1 MPACP
6 PAACA
11 IGFPRDPL
19 RQALKD
25 RYRELLDAGVPSDRI
40 LVLLESRTRSDWNNW
55 LKALPRPTGA
65 WRVHTPGAW
74 MQRELELWWPAV
86 QADLA
91 DRGLDCP
98 HAEPRFVAIDLSQH
112 LLAEFAAE
120 LRDEEG
126 AYVPG
131 SRSAPRFQ
139 GIQILDALARAI
151 ENGARLDASGGLASE
166 VSRRLLPALAE
177 RPDAHAVALRVGAA
191 ITLYTDGMLRHG
203 LLDHALTLALYAEVL
218 WQNDAYRGHLRANTE
233 HMMIECLDETGPR
246 LQDLCRDLQAA
257 GVTLFATLKRD
268 VHAEAAMHP
277 FTGGLREYVGADPH
291 GAWAIAGTL
300 PQTIVDEPEPP
311 LADLGRSLHDALFGH
326 LRTAKLAPEAIAVK
340 LDDYSP
346 AEMLSALMDDLEP
359 VLAQVPP
366 NEVAIVAPSLS
377 PLLIWSLRQRLEALG
392 YPLYVFAG
400 TNRLTDHRPV
410 RLLLT
415 LAKLCHPH
423 WGHPATRFELLELL
437 EMTMGLNPLRL
448 GRMLKGLFDDGLP
461 STEALAAAAPDLDP
475 AHVERYKRLTV
486 AFESLHDAPDLEA
499 FFRQAFARAYVPFRP
514 EVERKADKEAFQRE
528 VSQIGQLIELAGR
541 FRHVDRRLHGE
552 DEPGPRFL
560 RFLAE
565 SPISE
570 RPFFQREPHEGA
582 VMLATPSQLAEQG
595 FVEPS
600 ETLRHLFLLDA
611 GSELWWKS
619 DRKELTNARVLA
631 HRYAGGAYTLEQDLA
646 DQAEK
651 LGRVLMTLCLKV
663 EQKLW
668 IYGCLTDEE
677 GRENAG
683 ELPYLLGAV
692 MERARG

>member
-19 RQALKD
+19 RQSLKD
-25 RYRELLDAGVPSDRI
+25 RYRALLDAGVPSDRI

-55 LKALPRPTGA
+55 LKGLPRPTGA
-65 WRVHTPGAW
+65 WRIHTPGAW
-74 MQRELELWWPAV
+74 MQREIELWWPAV
-86 QADLA
+86 QAALA
-91 DRGLDCP
+91 DRGWECLQP
-98 HAEPRFVAIDLSQH
+98 EPRFVAIDLSQY
-112 LLAEFAAE
+112 LLAHFAEE

-139 GIQILDALARAI
+139 GIQILDALGRSI
-151 ENGARLDASGGLASE
+151 ENGARLDASGGLAAE
-166 VSRRLLPALAE
+166 VGRRLMPALAE
-177 RPDAHAVALRVGAA
+177 RLDAPALAQRVGRA
-191 ITLYTDGMLRHG
+191 IALYTNGMLQHG
-203 LLDHALTLALYAEVL
+203 LLDHALTLVLFTEVL
-218 WQNDAYRGHLRANTE
+218 WQDAGYQAHLRANTG
-233 HMMIECLDETGPR
+233 HLLIESLDETGPR
-246 LQDLCRDLQAA
+246 LQTLCRDLQDS

-268 VHAEAAMHP
+268 VQAERAVHHFA
-277 FTGGLREYVGADPH
+277 GGLREYVGADPV
-291 GAWAIAGTL
+291 GAWEIAGRI
-300 PQTIVDEPEPP
+300 PQTVIEETAPP
-311 LADLGRSLHDALFGH
+311 LADLGRSLHDALHGEI
-326 LRTAKLAPEAIAVK
+326 RTAKLTAEAIAVK

-346 AEMLSALMDDLEP
+346 AEMLSALMDDLGP
-359 VLAQVPP
+359 VLERGEP

-400 TNRLTDHRPV
+400 TNRLTDHRSV

-415 LAKLCHPH
+415 LAKLCHPE
-423 WGHPATRFELLELL
+423 WGAPTTRYELLELL
-437 EMTMGLNPLRL
+437 ETTMGLNPLRL
-448 GRMLKGLFDDGLP
+448 GRMLKGLFDDGLA
-461 STEALAAAAPDLDP
+461 TAEALVAAAPGLDP
-475 AHVERYKRLTV
+475 AHLERYERLLAAIEV
-486 AFESLHDAPDLEA
+486 LKSAPDLET
-499 FFRQAFARAYVPFRP
+499 FFRLAFAKAYVPFRP
-514 EVERKADKEAFQRE
+514 EDDRLADKEAFQRE

-541 FRHVDRRLHGE
+541 FRQVDHRLHGE
-552 DEPGPRFL
+552 GDPGPRFL

-565 SPISE
+565 SPIAE

-600 ETLRHLFLLDA
+600 ETLKHLFLLDA

-631 HRYAGGAYTLEQDLA
+631 HRYAGGPYTLEQDKA
-646 DQAEK
+646 DQNEK

-668 IYGCLTDEE
+668 VYGCLTDEE

-692 MERARG
+692 MERARV